1 MRVLNT
7 KIPCEFM
14 PATRDTPSVLSCRQP
29 VISASAT
36 LEATLHARPN
46 AKAKD
51 AKMHLL
57 EVNNPVAVQRGVLNA
72 ISASNRPDS
81 LDDKTVG
88 LIWSGTHGG
97 DIALKRAGE
106 MLQERFENVSINFYT
121 GGNYP
126 TPPAIVQQAGEECD
140 VIIGATAD

>member
-1 MRVLNT
+1 MQTLNT

-14 PATRDTPSVLSCRQP
+14 PATRYTPSVLSCRQP
-29 VISASAT
+29 VIPASAN
-36 LEATLHARPN
+36 LKANLHALQS
-46 AKAKD
+46 AKVKD

-106 MLQERFENVSINFYT
+106 MLQERFNNVSVNFYT